1 MLSAAEHFRQVPRS
15 PKKNLV
21 WRLRVLRKARSDR
34 GFRRFLI
41 RRCERDILFWI
52 NGFVNQ
58 FNPNSIGE
66 GSTESGPFITWE
78 FQEKA
83 VREILWCIEN
93 RHDLLIEKS
102 REMGA
107 SWLCLLVMAWLYLFH
122 RNKKFLLMSRSEEAV
137 DKPGDS
143 DSLFWKLDYVF
154 DHLPGWM
161 TDGRLERRK
170 RVYVNPLMRSGI
182 TGQASTDKTG
192 VGGRCTAMF
201 LDEFSRVTKDFA
213 VLDSTAD
220 TTRCRIF
227 NGTHQGVDTAFYELS
242 RRENVRKLVM
252 HWSAHPDKKKGA
264 YRFDPVTNKVEVLDK
279 TFTYPPGFDFVR
291 TGAPTGG
298 PFPGLRSPWYDEEC
312 PRRGSARGVARD
324 LDINPEG
331 SVSQVF
337 DPIQVAELIRMHTS
351 PPRWQGNVS
360 FDSQTG
366 KFLGLFRSAE
376 GKLKLWVVPDIDGR
390 VPASEYVMGADTATG
405 VGKTPSCV
413 AIGDGISRQKI
424 GEYADALIRED
435 DFAALCV
442 ALCWLFKAPS
452 GQGALFCWETSG
464 AGKRMGQRVIELG
477 YRNVFFRQDD
487 FALNPKISDVAG
499 WSPTG
504 EAKRVLLEDYRAAL
518 FTRAMIDPSEECLLE
533 TLKFQYSGNTIKH
546 GRELATDDPS
556 GAGVNH
562 ADRAMATALMW
573 KMMKLKQ
580 TAPVAREQKNA
591 VQVGSLEWRMALAEQ
606 RQKEEE
612 SWA

>member
-15 PKKNLV
+15 PRKNLV
-21 WRLRVLRKARSDR
+21 WRLRVLKKARSDC
-34 GFRRFLI
+34 GFRRFLVK
-41 RRCERDILFWI
+41 RCERDILFWI

-83 VREILWCIEN
+83 VRDILFCIEN

-107 SWLCLLVMAWLYLFH
+107 SWLCLLVMAWMFLFH

-161 TDGRLERRK
+161 TAGRLERRK
-170 RVYVNPLMRSGI
+170 RSYVNPLLKSGI

-227 NGTHQGVDTAFYELS
+227 NGTHMGVDTAFYELS

-264 YRFDPVTNKVEVLDK
+264 YRYDAVTNKVEVLDK
-279 TFTYPPGFDFVR
+279 QYVYPPGFQFNT

-331 SVSQVF
+331 SVSQAF
-337 DPIQVAELIRMHTS
+337 DPVVVAELIRMHACE
-351 PPRWQGNVS
+351 PRWQGDVAY
-360 FDSQTG
+360 DRETG
-366 KFLGLFRSAE
+366 RLQGLVRSAE
-376 GKLKLWVVPDIDGR
+376 GKLKLWIVPDMEGK
-390 VPASEYVMGADTATG
+390 VPTSEYCLGADTATG
-405 VGKTPSCV
+405 VGSTPSC
-413 AIGDGISRQKI
+413 ACIGDALTRQKI
-424 GEYADALIRED
+424 GEFADAWIRED
-435 DFAALCV
+435 EFAALCV
-442 ALCWLFKAPS
+442 ALCWLFKNAS
-452 GQGALFCWETSG
+452 GMGALFCWEGNG

-477 YRNVFFRQDD
+477 YRNVYFRHDD
-487 FALNPKISDVAG
+487 FSLNPKLSDVAG
-499 WSPTG
+499 WVPSG
-504 EAKRVLLEDYRAAL
+504 QARRVLLEDWRAAL
-518 FTRAMIDPSEECLLE
+518 FTRAVIDPSETALRELLG
-533 TLKFQYSGNTIKH
+533 FQYVGDTIKH
-546 GRELATDDPS
+546 GKELATDDPS

-562 ADRAMATALMW
+562 GDRGIAGGLMW

-580 TAPVAREQKNA
+580 TPRVQQKQKEQIVA
-591 VQVGSLEWRMALAEQ
+591 GSLAWRIALHEEA
-606 RQKEEE
+606 QKREEA
-612 SWA
+612 WD